1 MTCPCDQPSTPAALD
16 IAPGLADLPRQ
27 RWSFVELRAAMLDRA
42 RWQAALAEWRA
53 RAPDDY
59 GVMWLEMMAYVGEL
73 VSLYDKA
80 IADES
85 YVRTAKLRPSLRRLL
100 GVLGYVPR
108 PAVAAEVELALIAD
122 GAQPVTLPVGTA
134 FRSGA
139 FAGQPPQVFELLAPT
154 TIHPALDKWP
164 VVTPASPTL
173 TGLVTTLLVDPAS
186 ARVAVGDV
194 VLVELSAAAADA
206 HVRAVTAV
214 KRVVDRVG
222 RRVVEVSLDR
232 AVDAGAGRPVS
243 GVRLRKATR
252 SASLK
257 SPSMVGGDL
266 PSFGAAPQTYFYL
279 DGVYREARA
288 AERCL
293 ATYQGETRWLTITAR
308 SDLQLTLVP
317 ASSTSDLAIAM
328 DGGSVTVPGETLA
341 VPVQTITVAP
351 PPVAFT
357 PAAVP
362 VAARTIAVPKAK
374 ITVGVAPLDVTTEL
388 PGVTYSVP
396 LPPPTPPVTLTI
408 PGSVEL
414 PPTTVPVPLQSVP
427 VPALTVPVPVPPIH
441 VADRVYPVPLQTSVV
456 PGQDLPAITSLHT
469 VITTADDL
477 DGADRKASPGSATW
491 AGSAA
496 PDGFTIGLG
505 LASAGT
511 VLGASLRWLEPTDPL
526 DLIGAR
532 APVNSTPTTSR
543 VAFKDAEQRT
553 AAVSAGVDL
562 EAGAIA
568 LVADESWSPGLATP
582 VTAYGNV
589 VTAVRGETV
598 ASEVLGSGDAAATMQ
613 RWKLAKAPLSYQ
625 AVAGAGDSAG
635 VAANLRVWVDGL
647 AWAEVPSF
655 YGQGPEAQVYVV
667 RQDDRGDSW
676 VTFGDGVRGARLPSG
691 AGNVVASYRFGAGAA
706 SPPAGSVNQLARP
719 VPGLA
724 SVGAAL
730 APGGGADAEPA
741 ESLRELAPRSA
752 LLLGRAISIEDMEVA
767 ARLAPGVSAARAD
780 WAWDGVRQR
789 PVVKVWILGGP
800 GVRVAVEE
808 RLIALTE
815 PDTPIAVADATP
827 VPATLAI
834 DLEIDPRQVV
844 PTVLATVTATLFG
857 DDGWLTPPVLGIDRP
872 LLRSRLLAD
881 LLSIPGVT
889 GVRAL
894 TWNGAALLD
903 YGVAPGP
910 GAYFDLAATA
920 AVTGS

>member
-1 MTCPCDQPSTPAALD
+1 MTCPCDQPSAPAALD
-16 IAPGLADLPRQ
+16 IAPGLTDLPRQ
-27 RWSFVELRAAMLDRA
+27 RWSFVELRTAMLDRA

-122 GAQPVTLPVGTA
+122 GAQPVTLPVGTG

-139 FAGQPPQVFELLAPT
+139 FAGQPPQVFELVAPV

-164 VVTPASPTL
+164 VVTPAAPTL
-173 TGLVTTLLVDPAS
+173 TGLVTTLLVDPAT

-206 HVRAVTAV
+206 HVRAVAAV

-232 AVDAGAGRPVS
+232 AVDAGAGKPVS

-257 SPSMVGGDL
+257 SPSAVGADL

-308 SDLQLTLVP
+308 SDQQLTLVP
-317 ASSTSDLAIAM
+317 ASSTGDLEIAM

-341 VPVQTITVAP
+341 VPTQTASVQP

-357 PAAVP
+357 PP
-362 VAARTIAVPKAK
+362 P
-374 ITVGVAPLDVTTEL
+374 ITVGGQTVGVPPVMVEIPPVPAFGIPAATTYPVSLVPIVNVTT
-388 PGVTYSVP
+388 
-396 LPPPTPPVTLTI
+396 
-408 PGSVEL
+408 PGSTVTG
-414 PPTTVPVPLQSVP
+414 PPQVFPVPLQSVP
-427 VPALTVPVPVPPIH
+427 VPPLSVQVPVPSMHAP
-441 VADRVYPVPLQTSVV
+441 DRVYPVPLQTSVV

-477 DGADRKASPGSATW
+477 DGADRKASPSSATW
-491 AGSAA
+491 VGSAA
-496 PDGFTIGLG
+496 PDGFTIELG

-511 VLGASLRWLEPTDPL
+511 VLGASLRWLLPTDPL

-562 EAGAIA
+562 DAGAIA

-598 ASEVLGSGDAAATMQ
+598 AGEVLGSGDAAATMQ
-613 RWKLAKAPLSYQ
+613 SWKLAKAPLTYQ
-625 AVAGAGDSAG
+625 AVAGAGDAAG
-635 VAANLRVWVDGL
+635 VASSLRVWVDGL
-647 AWAEVPSF
+647 AWTEVPSF
-655 YGQGPEAQVYVV
+655 YGQGPDAQVYIV

-691 AGNVVASYRFGAGAA
+691 AGNVVAAYRFGAGAA
-706 SPPAGSVNQLARP
+706 SPPAGSVTQLARP

-730 APGGGADAEPA
+730 AAGGGADAEPA

-752 LLLGRAISIEDMEVA
+752 LLLGRAISIDDMEVA

-789 PVVKVWILGGP
+789 PVVKVWILGGA
-800 GVRVAVEE
+800 GVRAAVEA
-808 RLIALTE
+808 RLLALAE

-827 VPATLAI
+827 IAATLAI
-834 DLEIDPRQVV
+834 DLELDPRQVA
-844 PTVLATVTATLFG
+844 TAVLATVTAALFG

>member
-1 MTCPCDQPSTPAALD
+1 MTCPCDQPSLPAALD
-16 IAPGLADLPRQ
+16 IAPGLTDLPRQ

-100 GVLGYVPR
+100 DVLGYVPR

-122 GAQPVTLPVGTA
+122 GAQPVTLPVGTG

-139 FAGQPPQVFELLAPT
+139 FADQPPQVFELVAPA

-164 VVTPASPTL
+164 VVTPAAPTL
-173 TGLVTTLLVDPAS
+173 AGQVAELLLDPAT

-206 HVRAVTAV
+206 HVRAVAAV

-222 RRVVEVSLDR
+222 RRVVEVTLDR
-232 AVDAGAGRPVS
+232 AVDAGAGKPIS

-257 SPSMVGGDL
+257 SPSAVGADL

-279 DGVYREARA
+279 DGVYREARV

-308 SDLQLTLVP
+308 SDQQLTLVP

-341 VPVQTITVAP
+341 VPTQTITVAP

-357 PAAVP
+357 PP
-362 VAARTIAVPKAK
+362 P
-374 ITVGVAPLDVTTEL
+374 ITVGGQTVPVPKVSLGIDPFPAIDLPPSSTYTFPIVPPVFGHVTT
-388 PGVTYSVP
+388 PPSVFTG
-396 LPPPTPPVTLTI
+396 PPQVF
-408 PGSVEL
+408 
-414 PPTTVPVPLQSVP
+414 PVPLQSVP
-427 VPALTVPVPVPPIH
+427 VPPLSVPVPVPP
-441 VADRVYPVPLQTSVV
+441 VQAPDRVYPVPLQTSVV

-477 DGADRKASPGSATW
+477 DGADRKASPSSATW

-511 VLGASLRWLEPTDPL
+511 VLGASRRWLEPTDPL

-582 VTAYGNV
+582 VAAYGNV

-598 ASEVLGSGDAAATMQ
+598 AGEVLGSGDAAATMQ
-613 RWKLAKAPLSYQ
+613 RWKLAKAPLTYQ
-625 AVAGAGDSAG
+625 AVAGAGDAAG
-635 VAANLRVWVDGL
+635 VASSLRVWVDGL
-647 AWAEVPSF
+647 AWTEVPSF
-655 YGQGPEAQVYVV
+655 YGQGPDAQVYVV

-730 APGGGADAEPA
+730 AAGGGADAEPA

-752 LLLGRAISIEDMEVA
+752 LLLGRAISIDDMEVA

-800 GVRVAVEE
+800 GVRAAVEA
-808 RLIALTE
+808 RLLALAE

-827 VPATLAI
+827 VVATLAI
-834 DLEIDPRQVV
+834 DLELDPRQVA
-844 PTVLATVTATLFG
+844 TAVLATVTAALFG
-857 DDGWLTPPVLGIDRP
+857 ADGWLTPPVLGIDRP

>member
-1 MTCPCDQPSTPAALD
+1 MTCPCDQPTAPAALD
-16 IAPGLADLPRQ
+16 IAPGLTDLPRQ
-27 RWSFVELRAAMLDRA
+27 LASFVELRAAMLDRA

-59 GVMWLEMMAYVGEL
+59 GVMWLEMAAYVGEL
-73 VSLYDKA
+73 LSLYDKA

-108 PAVAAEVELALIAD
+108 PAVAAEVELALVAD
-122 GAQPVTLPVGTA
+122 GARPVTLPAGTG

-139 FAGQPPQVFELLAPT
+139 FDGQPPQVFELLAPV
-154 TIHPALDKWP
+154 TIHPALNRWA
-164 VVTPASPTL
+164 VTTPAATVL
-173 TGLVTTLLVDPAS
+173 TGSVTELLLAPAT

-194 VLVELSAAAADA
+194 VLVELSTAASDA
-206 HVRAVTAV
+206 HVRTVAAV

-222 RRVVEVSLDR
+222 RRVVEVTLDR
-232 AVDAGAGRPVS
+232 AVDAGAGKPIS

-257 SPSMVGGDL
+257 SPSAVGADL

-279 DGVYREARA
+279 DGVYREARV

-308 SDLQLTLVP
+308 SDQQLTLVP

-341 VPVQTITVAP
+341 VPTQTITVAP

-357 PAAVP
+357 PP
-362 VAARTIAVPKAK
+362 P
-374 ITVGVAPLDVTTEL
+374 ITVGGQTVPVPKVSLGIDPFPAIDLPPSSTYTFPIVPPVFGHVTT
-388 PGVTYSVP
+388 PPSVFTG
-396 LPPPTPPVTLTI
+396 PPQTF
-408 PGSVEL
+408 
-414 PPTTVPVPLQSVP
+414 PVPLQSVP
-427 VPALTVPVPVPPIH
+427 VPPLSVPVPVPP
-441 VADRVYPVPLQTSVV
+441 VQAPDRVYPVPLQTSVV

-477 DGADRKASPGSATW
+477 DGADRKASPSSATW
-491 AGSAA
+491 GGSAA

-511 VLGASLRWLEPTDPL
+511 VLGASLRWLEPQDPL

-532 APVNSTPTTSR
+532 APVNSTPTTGR

-582 VTAYGNV
+582 VAAYGNV

-598 ASEVLGSGDAAATMQ
+598 AGEVLGSGDAAAAMQ
-613 RWKLAKAPLSYQ
+613 RWKLAKAPLTYQ
-625 AVAGAGDSAG
+625 AVAGAGDAAG
-635 VAANLRVWVDGL
+635 VASSLRVWVDGL
-647 AWAEVPSF
+647 AWTEVPSF

-691 AGNVVASYRFGAGAA
+691 GGNVVASYRFGAGAK
-706 SPPAGSVNQLARP
+706 SPPAGSVSQLARP
-719 VPGLA
+719 TPGLA

-752 LLLGRAISIEDMEVA
+752 LLLGRAISIDDMEVA
-767 ARLAPGVSAARAD
+767 ARLAPGVTTARAD

-789 PVVKVWILGGP
+789 PVVKVWILGGE
-800 GVRVAVEE
+800 GVRAAVED
-808 RLIALTE
+808 RLHALSD

-827 VPATLAI
+827 VVATLAI
-834 DLEIDPRQVV
+834 DLELDPRQVA
-844 PTVLATVTATLFG
+844 TAVLATATAALFG
-857 DDGWLTPPVLGIDRP
+857 DGGWLTPAVLGIDRP
-872 LLRSRLLAD
+872 LLRSPLLAA
-881 LLSIPGVT
+881 LLSLPGVT
-889 GVRAL
+889 GVRGL
-894 TWNGAALLD
+894 TWNGAAFLD

-910 GAYFDLAATA
+910 GAYFDLAASA